1 LSNAIKFTS
10 KGKVTVAVDLF
21 QEDEHNV
28 VLKFSIKDTGI
39 GISEDKIGSIFENF
53 QQATSGTSRL
63 YAGTGLGLAIV
74 KQLLEAQGSICVE
87 STLHVGSTLVF
98 MFQKKLTL

>member
-1 LSNAIKFTS
+1 VSNAIKFTS

-53 QQATSGTSRL
+53 QQTTME
-63 YAGTGLGLAIV
+63 
-74 KQLLEAQGSICVE
+74 LLDCMPVR
-87 STLHVGSTLVF
+87 V
-98 MFQKKLTL
+98 

>member
-1 LSNAIKFTS
+1 MLFTS

-53 QQATSGTSRL
+53 QQATMELLIVCRYGFRTSNKTIAR
-63 YAGTGLGLAIV
+63 
-74 KQLLEAQGSICVE
+74 
-87 STLHVGSTLVF
+87 STRW
-98 MFQKKLTL
+98 

>member
-1 LSNAIKFTS
+1 VSNAIKFTS

-28 VLKFSIKDTGI
+28 VLKFSIKDTI

-53 QQATSGTSRL
+53 QQATSGTPDCMPVR
-63 YAGTGLGLAIV
+63 V
-74 KQLLEAQGSICVE
+74 
-87 STLHVGSTLVF
+87 
-98 MFQKKLTL
+98 

>member
-1 LSNAIKFTS
+1 MLLNLPARR
-10 KGKVTVAVDLF
+10 KVTVAVDLF

-53 QQATSGTSRL
+53 QQATSGTSRCMP
-63 YAGTGLGLAIV
+63 V
-74 KQLLEAQGSICVE
+74 RV
-87 STLHVGSTLVF
+87 
-98 MFQKKLTL
+98 

>member
-1 LSNAIKFTS
+1 VSAIKFTS

-39 GISEDKIGSIFENF
+39 NI
-53 QQATSGTSRL
+53 
-63 YAGTGLGLAIV
+63 
-74 KQLLEAQGSICVE
+74 
-87 STLHVGSTLVF
+87 
-98 MFQKKLTL
+98 

>member
-1 LSNAIKFTS
+1 VNAIKFTS

-53 QQATSGTSRL
+53 QQT
-63 YAGTGLGLAIV
+63 
-74 KQLLEAQGSICVE
+74 
-87 STLHVGSTLVF
+87 
-98 MFQKKLTL
+98 